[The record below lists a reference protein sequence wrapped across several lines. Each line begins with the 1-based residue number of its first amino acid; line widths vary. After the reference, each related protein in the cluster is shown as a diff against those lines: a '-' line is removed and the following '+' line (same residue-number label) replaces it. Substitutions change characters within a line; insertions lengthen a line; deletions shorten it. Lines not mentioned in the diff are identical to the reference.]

1 MMKKT
6 SIYHELEYHRLILSG
21 ALANPT
27 ILRKLTA
34 LGYDRKSI
42 VAGQQ
47 LLTKMK
53 NQQQERETGE
63 NSQKASTQQV
73 WQARQEANAQY
84 MTHLKLARLTVPSD
98 SQAWNDM
105 KLSGSR
111 RKDIAGWLMQTEAFY
126 QHAPAVAER
135 LAQRGITS
143 EELAQAQAM
152 VEAVAEA
159 RVEQN
164 RHKGNKQVAKV
175 RRDEERVALQRWM
188 SKFIRAARYAFEDDK
203 QQLEA
208 LGIVVPS

>member
-1 MMKKT
+1 MK
-6 SIYHELEYHRLILSG
+6 SIYDELEYHRLIISG
-21 ALANPT
+21 ALANPI
-27 ILRKLTA
+27 ILKKLAA

-47 LLTKMK
+47 LLNKMK
-53 NQQQERETGE
+53 NQQQERETGQ
-63 NSQKASTQQV
+63 NSQKNSTRQMR
-73 WQARQEANAQY
+73 QARQDADAQY
-84 MTHLKLARLTVPSD
+84 MAHLKLARLTVPSE
-98 SQAWNDM
+98 SQPWNDM
-105 KLSGSR
+105 KLSGRR
-111 RKDIAGWLMQTEAFY
+111 RKDMAGWLMQTQAFY
-126 QHAPAVAER
+126 QHAPTVADL

-159 RVEQN
+159 RVDQN

-175 RRDEERVALQRWM
+175 RRDEEREALQQWM